1 VDEEKPVK
9 EAELGDQVIRGAGR
23 LETMPEIPTPTWAFW
38 IMATTLAQSPMANVT
53 ACVSIFTVD
62 RNRKERE
69 RERERES
76 KAGGRAENF

>member
-1 VDEEKPVK
+1 
-9 EAELGDQVIRGAGR
+9 
-23 LETMPEIPTPTWAFW
+23 
-38 IMATTLAQSPMANVT
+38 MATTLAQSPMANVT